1 MWQAVEVG
9 ITATGVARRVVVAE
23 EAEVGAAAEGVVAA
37 ADGLCV
43 AALPQPMPASV
54 QAVPPAVLREG
65 LSVEGAADA

>member
-1 MWQAVEVG
+1 MEVG

-23 EAEVGAAAEGVVAA
+23 GAGFGAAAEDVAAA
-37 ADGLCV
+37 ADGLSV
-43 AALPQPMPASV
+43 AALPRPMPASV